1 VADDEFEGSMPRSS
15 SDDPD
20 PHVNELRVVY
30 TSGTP
35 RERGRA
41 VGSGF
46 PEEIGGSVEFYRR
59 YFGRRGIEDLEL
71 QGLLAPFLAA
81 AEGALPDSIEVLRG
95 MAEAA
100 DVPFDW
106 LFAANTFEEIDPLV
120 EARRIE
126 RCTAFVITGPGTTI
140 LAHNEQWLAGDA
152 GCAGIVVDRP
162 EDDTAIVSPTVASWL
177 PAVGLNQ
184 RGRAQAVMSLV
195 ASDEGVGVP
204 RVLVSRHALG
214 AADREDAIRRAA
226 MPGRSGGYAYLCAA
240 PGGASFLIETSAKRH
255 AVLEGVFSHTNHYL
269 DPGLAAMAESPSPS
283 RTARQDRLSA
293 LLAERRP
300 ETVDDAMEILRDH
313 LSPANPICAHPG
325 EEGEEGDAIVFS
337 MVCDLEAGRMWV
349 APGNPCESPFEEF
362 DVRELVAR
370 V

>member
-1 VADDEFEGSMPRSS
+1 M
-15 SDDPD
+15 
-20 PHVNELRVVY
+20 NELRVVHA
-30 TSGTP
+30 SGTP
-35 RERGRA
+35 RERGCS
-41 VGSGF
+41 VGAGF
-46 PEEIGGSVEFYRR
+46 PEEIGRSVEFYRR
-59 YFGRRGIEDLEL
+59 YFGRRDVDHRRLHE
-71 QGLLAPFLAA
+71 LLAPFLAA
-81 AEGALPDSIEVLRG
+81 AEDALPDSVEVLRG

-162 EDDTAIVSPTVASWL
+162 EDDTAVVSPTVASWL
-177 PAVGLNQ
+177 PAVGSNE
-184 RGRAQAVMSLV
+184 RGHAQAVMSLE
-195 ASDEGVGVP
+195 ASDDGVGIP

-214 AADREDAIRRAA
+214 ATDREDAIRRAA

-240 PGGASFLIETSAKRH
+240 PGASFLIETSAGRH
-255 AVLEGVFSHTNHYL
+255 AVLESVFGHTNHYL
-269 DPGLAAMAESPSPS
+269 DPGLAALAESPSPTA
-283 RTARQDRLSA
+283 TARQERLSA
-293 LLAERRP
+293 LLTERGP
-300 ETVDDAMEILRDH
+300 ETVDDAKEILRDH

-349 APGNPCESPFEEF
+349 APGNPCETPFEEF
-362 DVRELVAR
+362 DVRELTR